1 MDSPYIYTVLFFMRW
16 IMPVIIKYV
25 VERDGIE
32 KMTFTSK
39 AEADA
44 YDKLLDTAEALY
56 EVLDQSNLAGDHNQK
71 EALSMYLA
79 ENKDSLLDILGN
91 KKKTPPKNKKSPT
104 KESNEKTQLS
114 AATSAKKTL
123 EDLVIETDEE
133 MIYSEDD
140 SSLTFDLDENSDF
153 PESNAA

>member
-1 MDSPYIYTVLFFMRW
+1 
-16 IMPVIIKYV
+16 MPVIIKYV

-56 EVLDQSNLAGDHNQK
+56 EVLDQSDLAGDHSQK

-79 ENKDSLLDILGN
+79 QNKESILEIFSN
-91 KKKTPPKNKKSPT
+91 KKKQSQKTKKSN
-104 KESNEKTQLS
+104 KASDSQLDL
-114 AATSAKKTL
+114 AETEQPKKAL
-123 EDLVIETDEE
+123 EDLVIEPDEDAVYGDEE
-133 MIYSEDD
+133 EST
-140 SSLTFDLDENSDF
+140 LVFDEELADYREND
-153 PESNAA
+153 AA

>member
-1 MDSPYIYTVLFFMRW
+1 
-16 IMPVIIKYV
+16 MPVIIKYV

-56 EVLDQSNLAGDHNQK
+56 EILDQSELAGDHSQK

-79 ENKDSLLDILGN
+79 QNKDSILDVFSN
-91 KKKTPPKNKKSPT
+91 KKKSPQKTKKANKAASA
-104 KESNEKTQLS
+104 QLDL
-114 AATSAKKTL
+114 AETAPKKTL
-123 EDLVIETDEE
+123 EDLVIEPDEDVV
-133 MIYSEDD
+133 YNED
-140 SSLTFDLDENSDF
+140 
-153 PESNAA
+153 ESNVVFDDELVDFRESDAA

>member
-1 MDSPYIYTVLFFMRW
+1 
-16 IMPVIIKYV
+16 MPVIIKYV

-56 EVLDQSNLAGDHNQK
+56 EILDQSELAGDHGQK

-79 ENKDSLLDILGN
+79 QSKDSILDIFSN
-91 KKKTPPKNKKSPT
+91 KKKSPQKTKKTNKSSSTQLDLAEDTPKKS
-104 KESNEKTQLS
+104 
-114 AATSAKKTL
+114 L
-123 EDLVIETDEE
+123 EDLVIEPDEDVVYDEE
-133 MIYSEDD
+133 STLSFDD
-140 SSLTFDLDENSDF
+140 ELTNYRESD
-153 PESNAA
+153 AA

>member
-1 MDSPYIYTVLFFMRW
+1 
-16 IMPVIIKYV
+16 MPVIIKYV

-56 EVLDQSNLAGDHNQK
+56 EILDQSELAGDHSQK

-79 ENKDSLLDILGN
+79 QNKDSILNVFSN
-91 KKKTPPKNKKSPT
+91 KKKSPQKTKKANK
-104 KESNEKTQLS
+104 
-114 AATSAKKTL
+114 ATSAQLDLAETAPKKTL
-123 EDLVIETDEE
+123 EDLVIEPDEDVV
-133 MIYSEDD
+133 YNED
-140 SSLTFDLDENSDF
+140 
-153 PESNAA
+153 ESNVVFDDELVDFRESDAA

>member
-1 MDSPYIYTVLFFMRW
+1 
-16 IMPVIIKYV
+16 MPVIIKYV

-56 EVLDQSNLAGDHNQK
+56 EILDKSNLAGDHNQK

-79 ENKDSLLDILGN
+79 ENKDAVLDVLGT
-91 KKKTPPKNKKSPT
+91 KKKSPQKT
-104 KESNEKTQLS
+104 KKSTNKETSTQLDLGD
-114 AATSAKKTL
+114 AAPKKAL
-123 EDLVIETDEE
+123 EDLIIEPDEE
-133 MIYSEDD
+133 ALYDE
-140 SSLTFDLDENSDF
+140 DENTVVFDDEEGNEFVESD
-153 PESNAA
+153 AA